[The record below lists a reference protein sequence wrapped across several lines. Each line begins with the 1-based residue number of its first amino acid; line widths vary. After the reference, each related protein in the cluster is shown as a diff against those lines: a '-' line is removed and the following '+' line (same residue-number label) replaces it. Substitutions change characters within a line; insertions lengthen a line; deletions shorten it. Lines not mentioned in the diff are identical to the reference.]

1 MTNPISSWNASNAA
15 ADAIERKRSAD
26 RLASSLKSL
35 DADQAGASEAA
46 ARTAAPAAD
55 QLQLSEVALQASREP
70 QFDRTKFEAIK
81 EAVAKGEY
89 VVDHRK
95 AAEAF
100 LNLEQMIKD

>member
-1 MTNPISSWNASNAA
+1 MSNSINPWDASNAA

-26 RLASSLKSL
+26 RLARSLKTV
-35 DADQAGASEAA
+35 DTGAAE
-46 ARTAAPAAD
+46 APAKPAVSAPAGD

-70 QFDRTKFEAIK
+70 EFDRAKFESIK
-81 EAVAKGEY
+81 QAVAKGEY

-100 LNLEQMIKD
+100 LNLEQLIKD